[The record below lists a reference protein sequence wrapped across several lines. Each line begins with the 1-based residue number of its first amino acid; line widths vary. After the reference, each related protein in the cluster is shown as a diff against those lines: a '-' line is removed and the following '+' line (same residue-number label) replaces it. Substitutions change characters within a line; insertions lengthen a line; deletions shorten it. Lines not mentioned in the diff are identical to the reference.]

1 MKTAIDITAVLGP
14 DLKSRSV
21 VGDLALYV
29 VNTGAE
35 SVVVDFSQVQF
46 VTRSFVD
53 EFYNTFVKQTP
64 SGVQV
69 ELTGVSE
76 DIQAVFEAVKSTQT
90 KKKPTTNTGTVRSF
104 DTISQLRDFL
114 SGLAL

>member
-1 MKTAIDITAVLGP
+1 MI
-14 DLKSRSV
+14 
-21 VGDLALYV
+21 GDLALYIT
-29 VNTGAE
+29 NTGAQ
-35 SVVVDFSQVQF
+35 SVVVDFGKVQF

-53 EFYNTFVKQTP
+53 EFYNTFIKQAPT
-64 SGVQV
+64 GVQV
-69 ELTGVSE
+69 ELSNVSE

-90 KKKPTTNTGTVRSF
+90 KKKPVANTGSVRSF